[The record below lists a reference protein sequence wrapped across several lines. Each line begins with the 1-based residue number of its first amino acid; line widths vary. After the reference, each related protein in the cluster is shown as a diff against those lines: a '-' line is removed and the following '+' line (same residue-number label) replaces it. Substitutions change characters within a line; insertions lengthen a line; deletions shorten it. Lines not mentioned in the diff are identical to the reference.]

1 MKKFKIVSTIV
12 LILILIIGV
21 TKVNAYSG
29 IVDVN
34 DDITLPSKLTNGTG
48 TITLSRNI
56 QNANVSFQ
64 FVEMDSN
71 TYKKIIK
78 LKEELLVAQYY
89 NIYEADQTE
98 ENYDIY
104 VSAYKYYQEKY
115 NETVDNYTTEHIDE
129 VESII
134 IGLLPDFTS
143 QWENSTN
150 NQIKIDLSTFSG
162 TKYFTAWTKVVS
174 NGNTIYEAEVYEL
187 TGTKQEDNK
196 SDDDNKKDDSNKD
209 DTNKDDNKKDDSNKD
224 NTNKDDNKKDDS
236 NKDNSNNNSNKDNNN
251 SNNTGKDDGKKDDTT
266 IKDTTTSNTK
276 IPQTGENNF
285 IILIALSIA
294 VIMAVIS
301 YRKMK
306 K

>member
-12 LILILIIGV
+12 LMLILILGV
-21 TKVNAYSG
+21 SKVNAYSG
-29 IVDVN
+29 VVDVD
-34 DDITLPSKLTNGTG
+34 DDITLPSKLTNGAG

-56 QNANVSFQ
+56 QNADVSFQ

-78 LKEELLVAQYY
+78 LKEELLVAQYF

-98 ENYDIY
+98 ENYDVY

-134 IGLLPDFTS
+134 IGLLPDYTS
-143 QWENSTN
+143 QWQNSTN

-196 SDDDNKKDDSNKD
+196 SDDDNKKDD
-209 DTNKDDNKKDDSNKD
+209 NKDDNN
-224 NTNKDDNKKDDS
+224 
-236 NKDNSNNNSNKDNNN
+236 NSNNNGNDDSNKDNNN
-251 SNNTGKDDGKKDDTT
+251 SNNNGKDDGKKDDTT

-276 IPQTGENNF
+276 IPQTGESNF

-294 VIMAVIS
+294 VVMAVIS

>member
-12 LILILIIGV
+12 LMLILILGV
-21 TKVNAYSG
+21 SKVNAYSG
-29 IVDVN
+29 VVDVD
-34 DDITLPSKLTNGTG
+34 DDITLPSKLTNGAG

-56 QNANVSFQ
+56 QNADVSFQ

-78 LKEELLVAQYY
+78 LKEELLVAQYF

-98 ENYDIY
+98 ENYDVY

-134 IGLLPDFTS
+134 IGLLPDYTS
-143 QWENSTN
+143 QWQNSTN

-196 SDDDNKKDDSNKD
+196 SDDDNKKDD
-209 DTNKDDNKKDDSNKD
+209 NKDDNNNDNNDNNNNDNNNGKDD
-224 NTNKDDNKKDDS
+224 
-236 NKDNSNNNSNKDNNN
+236 SNKDNNN
-251 SNNTGKDDGKKDDTT
+251 SNNNGNDDSNKDNNNSNNNGKDDGKKDDTT

-276 IPQTGENNF
+276 IPQTGESNF

-294 VIMAVIS
+294 VVMAVIS

>member
-1 MKKFKIVSTIV
+1 
-12 LILILIIGV
+12 
-21 TKVNAYSG
+21 
-29 IVDVN
+29 
-34 DDITLPSKLTNGTG
+34 
-48 TITLSRNI
+48 
-56 QNANVSFQ
+56 
-64 FVEMDSN
+64 MDSN

-78 LKEELLVAQYY
+78 LKEELLVAQYF

-98 ENYDIY
+98 ENYDVY

-134 IGLLPDFTS
+134 IGLLPDYTS
-143 QWENSTN
+143 QWQNSTN

-196 SDDDNKKDDSNKD
+196 SDDDNKKDD
-209 DTNKDDNKKDDSNKD
+209 NKDDNNNDNNDNNNNDNNNGKDDSNKD
-224 NTNKDDNKKDDS
+224 NN
-236 NKDNSNNNSNKDNNN
+236 NSNNNGNDNSNKDNNN
-251 SNNTGKDDGKKDDTT
+251 SNNNGKDDGKKDDTT

-276 IPQTGENNF
+276 IPQTGESNF

-294 VIMAVIS
+294 VVMAVIS

>member
-12 LILILIIGV
+12 LMLILILGV
-21 TKVNAYSG
+21 AKVNAYSG
-29 IVDVN
+29 VVDVD
-34 DDITLPSKLTNGTG
+34 DDITLPSKLTNGAG

-56 QNANVSFQ
+56 QNADVSFQ

-78 LKEELLVAQYY
+78 LKEELLVAQYF

-98 ENYDIY
+98 ENYDVY

-134 IGLLPDFTS
+134 IGLLPDYTS
-143 QWENSTN
+143 QWQSSTN

-187 TGTKQEDNK
+187 TGTKQEDNNK
-196 SDDDNKKDDSNKD
+196 SDDDNKKDD
-209 DTNKDDNKKDDSNKD
+209 NKDDNNNDNNNGKDD
-224 NTNKDDNKKDDS
+224 
-236 NKDNSNNNSNKDNNN
+236 SNKDNNN
-251 SNNTGKDDGKKDDTT
+251 SNNNGNDDSNKDNNNSNNNGKDDGKKDDTT

-276 IPQTGENNF
+276 IPQTGESNF

-294 VIMAVIS
+294 VVMAVIS